1 MKFTERERHLIK
13 MLLLMDKSCSKLS
26 DKLTNLFGGDSY
38 VAIELVKDDF
48 IFEALGIGAS
58 DTAVNIVM
66 DYINEKLTSDQAVDE
81 IEELLTLFEEK
92 DVI

>member
-13 MLLLMDKSCSKLS
+13 MLLLIDKSCNKLS
-26 DKLTNLFGGDSY
+26 DKLSHLFGGDSY

-48 IFEALGIGAS
+48 IFEALALGMS
-58 DTAVNIVM
+58 DAAVNIVM
-66 DYINEKLTSDQAVDE
+66 DYINEKLTLGQAVDE
-81 IEELLTLFEEK
+81 IEKLLTLFEER

>member
-13 MLLLMDKSCSKLS
+13 MLLLMDKSCNKLS
-26 DKLTNLFGGDSY
+26 DKLSHLFGGDSY

-48 IFEALGIGAS
+48 IFEALEIGMS
-58 DTAVNIVM
+58 DAAINIVM
-66 DYINEKLTSDQAVDE
+66 DYINEKLTSDQAVGE
-81 IEELLTLFEEK
+81 IEKLLTQFEEK

>member
-26 DKLTNLFGGDSY
+26 EKLTDLFGGDSY

-48 IFEALGIGAS
+48 IFEALEIGTS
-58 DTAVNIVM
+58 DAAINIVM
-66 DYINEKLTSDQAVDE
+66 DYINEKLTSDQAVSE
-81 IEELLTLFEEK
+81 IEELLTKVEKK

>member
-1 MKFTERERHLIK
+1 MNFTERERHLTK
-13 MLLLMDKSCSKLS
+13 MLLLMDKSCNKISE
-26 DKLTNLFGGDSY
+26 KLTDLFGGDSY

-48 IFEALGIGAS
+48 IFVALEIGTS

-81 IEELLTLFEEK
+81 IEELLTQFEEK

>member
-13 MLLLMDKSCSKLS
+13 MLLLIHKSCNKLS
-26 DKLTNLFGGDSY
+26 DKLSHLFGGDSY

-48 IFEALGIGAS
+48 IFEALALGMS
-58 DTAVNIVM
+58 DAAVNIVM
-66 DYINEKLTSDQAVDE
+66 DYINEKLTLGQTVDE
-81 IEELLTLFEEK
+81 IEKLLTLFEER

>member
-1 MKFTERERHLIK
+1 MKFTEQERHLTK

-38 VAIELVKDDF
+38 VSIELVKDDF
-48 IFEALGIGAS
+48 IFEALRIGTS
-58 DTAVNIVM
+58 DAAVNIVM
-66 DYINEKLTSDQAVDE
+66 DYYDGKLTLDQAVDE
-81 IEELLTLFEEK
+81 IEELLTQFEEK